1 MVMNTYQANMYG
13 MPFVR
18 DLYLK
23 AYYTLNSHFY
33 GYINSDIIISNSIF
47 PFLKLVKQRMDR
59 GKLSQKVCY

>member
-59 GKLSQKVCY
+59 GKLPQKVCY